1 MSAFLSCPIRT
12 RKPRGHGPERRG
24 EILAAATRIF
34 LQEGVAGATMRRIA
48 AEVGVSPTALYVYFP
63 DKEAILEAIAQ
74 AWFIELLGVLEA
86 SQAGQGNAVDAM
98 RAGLRAYVEFGLA
111 RPDSYRLTFLSR
123 PGIRDP
129 KLPCDDI
136 PEADRSFGVLQS
148 GVEAMIHDGLFRP
161 GDPVAVAETIWA
173 ALHGLTVILIDQP
186 EHLETPP
193 KMLIEQM
200 LDMVMCGF
208 ASKDA

>member
-1 MSAFLSCPIRT
+1 MSEFIQTIPRQ
-12 RKPRGHGPERRG
+12 RKPRGHGSERKA

-48 AEVGVSPTALYVYFP
+48 SEVGVSPTALYVYFP

-74 AWFIELLGVLEA
+74 AWFFELLGVLQA
-86 SQAGQGNAVDAM
+86 SQANQTSVEGAF

-123 PGIRDP
+123 PDNRDG

-136 PEADRSFGVLQS
+136 PEADYSFAVLQS
-148 GVEAMIHDGLFRP
+148 GVEAMMQAGQFRP
-161 GDPVAVAETIWA
+161 GDSTAIAETIWA
-173 ALHGLTVILIDQP
+173 ALHGLTVIVIDQA
-186 EHLETPP
+186 EHLKTAPNR
-193 KMLIEQM
+193 LIEQM
-200 LDMVMCGF
+200 LDMVVRGF
-208 ASKDA
+208 G